1 MKACLRSLG
10 LGQKNLFLLNMLQ
23 IDQQDTVAMSHY
35 VEHGN
40 ELVRNIYYPGLLLS
54 LGKGESTESE
64 LEEEQ
69 LLN

>member
-1 MKACLRSLG
+1 
-10 LGQKNLFLLNMLQ
+10 MLQ